1 MTRAVLGVVVLAGG
15 SWAQKT
21 PVINGG
27 FEWPVLADGVFETGV
42 APLGW
47 EAYGA
52 VDFGFR
58 TVGALNPNGTTLYPG
73 GAPDGNNVGVVF
85 LLDDPEDQGAF
96 AGVEAG
102 LQQGFGIPFS
112 SGLHHRLEVLVG
124 NIANDPEPP
133 HGSFEFEGFP
143 GYRVELLAGEVAVA
157 SSTGPAP
164 VEGGWVT
171 AVVTFTA
178 ERDHPLL
185 GEELGV
191 RLVNLNAGPGLE
203 VNFDGVTLTA
213 DLCATAET
221 AEVVR
226 VGTPPNPAALLP
238 GVTSGP
244 VTGAVWDPLVDHG
257 AFVPGALGD
266 LLILSPSATEVD
278 LGFPGTLLC
287 SVPFLG
293 FTPFNPTPG
302 QPFAIPIPDDCSL
315 IGVSLCAQAVSSA
328 DGVSFL
334 FTNALDVTIGGS

>member
-1 MTRAVLGVVVLAGG
+1 MG
-15 SWAQKT
+15 AQKT

-27 FEWPVLADGVFETGV
+27 FEWPVLGDGVFDV
-42 APLGW
+42 SAAPLAW

-52 VDFGFR
+52 IDFGWR

-85 LLDDPEDQGAF
+85 LLDDPGDQSVW

-102 LQQGFGIPFS
+102 LQQGFGIPFG
-112 SGLHHRLEVLVG
+112 SGLHHRLEVDVG

-133 HGSFEFEGFP
+133 HGSFQFDGFP

-157 SSTGPAP
+157 SRTGPAP
-164 VEGGWVT
+164 PEGGWVT
-171 AVVTFTA
+171 AVITFTA
-178 ERDHPLL
+178 GEDHPLL

-203 VNFDGVTLTA
+203 VNFDRVRLTA
-213 DLCATAET
+213 DLCATAES

-226 VGTPPNPAALLP
+226 IGTPPNPAALLP

-257 AFVPGALGD
+257 AFLPGALGD
-266 LLILSPSATEVD
+266 FLLLSPSAAELD
-278 LGFPGTLLC
+278 LGFSGTLLC
-287 SVPFLG
+287 GAPFLG
-293 FTPFNPTPG
+293 VVPFNPTPG

-315 IGVSLCAQAVSSA
+315 IGVGLCAQALSSA
-328 DGVSFL
+328 DGVAFL
-334 FTNALDVTIGGS
+334 FTNALDITVGGA